1 METLG
6 IYEQSKIINTKCFNK
21 KITFE
26 DIVNIGNDDAKHK
39 PKKFIAL

>member
-6 IYEQSKIINTKCFNK
+6 IYEQSKILNTKCFNK

-26 DIVNIGNDDAKHK
+26 DIVNICKDDAKHK
-39 PKKFIAL
+39 PKRFIIL